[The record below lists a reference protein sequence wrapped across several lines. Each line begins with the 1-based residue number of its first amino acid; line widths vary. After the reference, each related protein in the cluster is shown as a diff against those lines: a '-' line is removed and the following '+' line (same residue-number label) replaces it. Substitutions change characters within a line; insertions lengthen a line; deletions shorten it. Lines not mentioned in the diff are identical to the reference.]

1 MKSKKLVLM
10 ALVIVLTLSLA
21 IPAIMAANETVISGK
36 YEEIVLDVVLMPTG
50 KAVINPYGMPV
61 KALDTQTVPQE
72 IAGKTLKTAGKIAT
86 QPLVMYNKTDVDLS
100 VGATVSASGVSGL
113 ELSTSTVSPTSA
125 DKKAQVYLEAQQDTT
140 LTGTDYTITADTA
153 GFIGTVDGAKL
164 VDAFNAWPASTYNQ
178 TSTNQV
184 IVNPESPITK
194 KGIAT
199 MTKADVD
206 GKPQAGSYVLY
217 RLGGNCSEEPEVAW
231 KTTDKF
237 DVKVAFSFTPVV
249 AP

>member
-21 IPAIMAANETVISGK
+21 IPDIRAAIETVISGN

-125 DKKAQVYLEAQQDTT
+125 DKKAQVYLEAQQNTT

-206 GKPQAGSYVLY
+206 GKPQSGSYVLY

>member
-61 KALDTQTVPQE
+61 KALDTQSTPQE

-178 TSTNQV
+178 TNANQV

-237 DVKVAFSFTPVV
+237 DVKVAFSFTPV

>member
-61 KALDTQTVPQE
+61 KALDTQTTPQE

-86 QPLVMYNKTDVDLS
+86 QPLVS
-100 VGATVSASGVSGL
+100 SSGVSGL

-178 TSTNQV
+178 TNTNQV
-184 IVNPESPITK
+184 IVNPEGPITK
-194 KGIAT
+194 KNIAT

-206 GKPQAGSYVLY
+206 GKPQSGSYVLY
-217 RLGGNCSEEPEVAW
+217 RLGGNCSEEPEIAW

-237 DVKVAFSFTPVV
+237 DVKVAFSFTPIV